1 MKGPLAV
8 RLPFKR
14 VEIHL
19 DAEHGMSRL
28 QVYPIWTPPDP
39 EGCQVPSLLRFDV
52 EPPNQGAVALM
63 ILFGGLCQLLGATA
77 VRG

>member
-28 QVYPIWTPPDP
+28 QVYPIWTPPAKLLASTEPDP
-39 EGCQVPSLLRFDV
+39 AGHAD
-52 EPPNQGAVALM
+52 VALEP
-63 ILFGGLCQLLGATA
+63 
-77 VRG
+77 RR